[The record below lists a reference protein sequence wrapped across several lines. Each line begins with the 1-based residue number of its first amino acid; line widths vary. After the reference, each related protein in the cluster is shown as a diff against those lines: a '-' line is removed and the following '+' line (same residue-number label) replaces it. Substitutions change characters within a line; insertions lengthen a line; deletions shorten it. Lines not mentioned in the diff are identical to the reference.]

1 LPDGGTGFWP
11 LISMGAVMGGTMR
24 SPFTGVIFVLELTH
38 DMNVLLPL
46 LVATTV
52 AHAFTVLVMR
62 RSILTE
68 KLSRRGFH
76 LSREYEVDPLE
87 VLSVEEVMG
96 SAATHALARE
106 AALARAAESAAS
118 PLHDHDPDSAD
129 PDIAYTD
136 ETLRTVVYRM
146 ADRMAEKRCTEL
158 PVEERERPGQPVGV
172 ITLHDLL
179 QARIRNLEEETVRE
193 RLLQV
198 YPSTPKSVP

>member
-1 LPDGGTGFWP
+1 
-11 LISMGAVMGGTMR
+11 
-24 SPFTGVIFVLELTH
+24 
-38 DMNVLLPL
+38 MNVLLPL

-52 AHAFTVLVMR
+52 AHGFTVLVMR

-106 AALARAAESAAS
+106 AALVRAAESAAS
-118 PLHDHDPDSAD
+118 PQHDDDPDSAE

-136 ETLRTVVYRM
+136 ETLRTVVY
-146 ADRMAEKRCTEL
+146 RMAEKRCTEL

-172 ITLHDLL
+172 VTLHDLL

-198 YPSTPKSVP
+198 YPSTPKIDNE